1 MQSVHYHATEVGISI
16 IMSVRN
22 ATYTIRDCIDSI
34 LSQSY
39 CNVSSMKSEQGWLRV
54 NRSRDID
61 TRFLWETAVCG
72 DCTQEI
78 DNKIIE
84 APMP

>member
-1 MQSVHYHATEVGISI
+1 
-16 IMSVRN
+16 
-22 ATYTIRDCIDSI
+22 
-34 LSQSY
+34 
-39 CNVSSMKSEQGWLRV
+39 MKSEQGWLRV

-61 TRFLWETAVCG
+61 IRFLWEAAVCS

>member
-1 MQSVHYHATEVGISI
+1 
-16 IMSVRN
+16 
-22 ATYTIRDCIDSI
+22 
-34 LSQSY
+34 
-39 CNVSSMKSEQGWLRV
+39 MKSEQGWLRV
-54 NRSRDID
+54 NRFRDID